1 MLSIELNLHWTRNI
15 HLNDYQQMDAL
26 HADVSVLVGSFVV
39 FVLSFLQLAT

>member
-26 HADVSVLVGSFVV
+26 HDDVSVLVGSFVV